1 MENETWDKL
10 PLNLMDE
17 LAEKETY
24 RRDVYRPIY
33 SLHKWWARRP
43 GSTFRCLGLAAMTD
57 ETFTKDDILT
67 ERSSGSH
74 DGLYLDSYD
83 ENINPNDEH
92 IDRDATVLD
101 PFAGGGTTLVESN
114 RLGADVIGYELNPVA
129 WWTERKSMD
138 DVNLDVLEQEFD
150 RILEETREELGDYYT
165 TIDPEMG
172 QECEVLYYFQSQR
185 IPCLTCGEEV
195 QLFPRYQLAKR
206 KTTRPGA
213 LYCPNQDCDDR
224 IVGLEERDKS
234 LDKGDEVRFA
244 GDRVMV
250 LPEHNEEE
258 PDAVISEDGNEIC
271 PNCGYEFAP
280 NDGTYGY
287 GKYTC
292 SNGHKHDVKET
303 LQRRDERPTF
313 DRFALQYVDPHGNK
327 RIKEFDEDDAE
338 RVKDAV
344 NRFEE
349 ISSELPI
356 PSQKIQDG
364 DKTGALLNYNYE
376 RFREL
381 FTDRHL
387 LTFGLLFQKAWGL
400 REQEF
405 EDADSQNIAEFLI
418 TGISNSLEYNSKL
431 TKWHYRDQK
440 GMNTFNRHAYIP
452 RVQPVESNPLN
463 SLENSTAV
471 ENFFSKVVEGKR
483 YCERPFEKVKNRQK
497 GKVEQFYVDSEDI
510 TEDRVAG
517 LNCKTAERMY
527 EDDESVDYIITDPPY
542 YDNVQYSELS
552 DYFYVWLR
560 ECLHEEYDEFQPELV
575 PKAREIVANKSANKD
590 EEFFVESLANVFS
603 ECHRVLKQDGEMVFT
618 YHHNENEAWS
628 VILEALIRSGFTVT
642 GAYPVQSEMPNN
654 PHISELDNAEYDI
667 LVYANKEQADEE
679 ITLTELRQN
688 LFFELQDMAAEERE
702 RHDDLSKADLGVI
715 LRGKCMYYYS
725 RHYPNVYS
733 EGEQAGIDEALETVD
748 SIIEQVLEGS
758 VNLPPSIDAVSE
770 AYAAFVQ
777 RGPEEYD
784 DLNKQLLVKNLNVS
798 ELEEDNLVKGPRDR
812 KEPVPADERVHH
824 IERKLSKN
832 GNGVQKTLGE
842 NEKDSDALLDIDK
855 VQYLYHLYKTDQNT
869 SEYLNEWKSDDLEEL
884 AEFLTD
890 ATGDDRYESVM
901 DMTLSQF

>member
-1 MENETWDKL
+1 MTEKTETWDKL

-57 ETFTKDDILT
+57 DTITKDNLLT
-67 ERSSGSH
+67 ERTTGTH
-74 DGLYLDSYD
+74 YGLYLDSYHN
-83 ENINPNDEH
+83 EINPDDEH
-92 IDRDATVLD
+92 IDRDVTVLD

-129 WWTERKSMD
+129 WWTEKKSLD
-138 DVNLDVLEQEFD
+138 DVTLDVLEREFD
-150 RILEETREELGDYYT
+150 RILKETREKLGEYYT
-165 TIDPEMG
+165 TIDPATG

-185 IPCLTCGEEV
+185 IPCLTCDEEV
-195 QLFPRYQLAKR
+195 QLFPRYQLATTK
-206 KTTRPGA
+206 KTRPGA
-213 LYCPNQDCDDR
+213 LYCPNQECNDR
-224 IVGLEERDKS
+224 IIELEDRDKG
-234 LDKGDEVRFA
+234 LDEGETVTLDDGKQVS
-244 GDRVMV
+244 V
-250 LPEHNEEE
+250 
-258 PDAVISEDGNEIC
+258 SEDGNEVC
-271 PNCGYEFAP
+271 PNCGHEFDP

-338 RVKDAV
+338 RVRDAE

-349 ISSELPI
+349 IVDELPI
-356 PSQKIQDG
+356 PGQNIQDG

-387 LTFGLLFQKAWGL
+387 LTFGLLFQKAWDL

-405 EDADSQNIAEFLI
+405 ADADSQNIAEFLI

-471 ENFFSKVVEGKR
+471 ENFFSKVIEGKR

-497 GKVEQFYVDSEDI
+497 AKVEQFYVDSEDI
-510 TEDRVAG
+510 TENRVAG
-517 LNCKTAERMY
+517 LNCKTAERMD
-527 EDDESVDYIITDPPY
+527 EEDESVDYVITDPPY

-560 ECLHEEYDEFQPELV
+560 ECLHEDYEEFQPELV
-575 PKAREIVANKSANKD
+575 PKAREIVANNSANKD

-603 ECHRVLKQDGEMVFT
+603 ECNRVLKQDGEMVFT

-628 VILEALIRSGFTVT
+628 VILEALIRSGFTIT

-784 DLNKQLLVKNLNVS
+784 DLNKQLLAKNLNVS
-798 ELEEDNLVKGPRDR
+798 DLEDEKLVKGPRDR
-812 KEPVPADERVHH
+812 KEPVSADERVHH
-824 IERKLSKN
+824 IERKLSRS
-832 GNGVQKTLGE
+832 GNGSQQTLGGDE
-842 NEKDSDALLDIDK
+842 VDSDALLDVDK
-855 VQYLYHLYKTDQNT
+855 VQYLYHLYKTDQNIT
-869 SEYLNEWKSDDLEEL
+869 EYLSEWKTDDLQEL
-884 AEFLTD
+884 AEFLSD
-890 ATGDDRYESVM
+890 ATGDDRYGNVM
-901 DMTLSQF
+901 EMNLSQF